1 MSNQPAKK
9 TYFGVAA
16 LFIGI
21 FSALSIGANYGVS
34 FLRITP
40 AQFSQLNS
48 VTALLYCVLT
58 PLAIVLGV
66 LGLILKNDSRYL
78 SGIALVISTIPFLV
92 NFIQL
97 VLALVKY
104 N

>member
-1 MSNQPAKK
+1 MSNRPAKK
-9 TYFGVAA
+9 TYFGIAS
-16 LFIGI
+16 LFTGI
-21 FSALSIGANYGVS
+21 LSALSISANYGVS

-58 PLAIVLGV
+58 PLAVALGI
-66 LGLILKNDSRYL
+66 LGLVYKNDSRPL
-78 SGIALVISTIPFLV
+78 SGAALAIAAIPFLIV
-92 NFIQL
+92 FVQF
-97 VLALVKY
+97 VLALMEY